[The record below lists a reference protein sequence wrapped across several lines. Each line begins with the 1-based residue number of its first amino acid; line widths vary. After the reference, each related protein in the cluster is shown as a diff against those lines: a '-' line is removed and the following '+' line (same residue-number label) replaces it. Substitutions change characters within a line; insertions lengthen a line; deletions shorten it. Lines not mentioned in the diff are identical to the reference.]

1 MAIKTFTTGEVLTAS
16 DTNTYLANSGLV
28 YVAQSTPTANATINI
43 DSVFTST
50 YRNYYVVI
58 RGTASTGSAV
68 YLRWRAAGATL
79 TDNIYSVS
87 MGNSNGT
94 TAFGGV
100 ARSDQYSLFPAMY
113 PTYPTN
119 VTMTV
124 YNPQVTD
131 YTSFNLQANYPIS
144 ATDLGQSVQSGSNKV
159 TTAIDGF
166 QLTTAAAPT
175 LAITYYIYGIRN
187 S

>member
-1 MAIKTFTTGEVLTAS
+1 MAIKTFTTGELLTAS

-28 YVAQSTPTANATINI
+28 YVAQGTPTANATINI
-43 DSVFTST
+43 DSIFTST

-58 RGTASTGSAV
+58 RGTASSANAV

-79 TDNIYSVS
+79 TDNIYSVT
-87 MGNSNGT
+87 MGNSNGS
-94 TAFGGV
+94 TAF
-100 ARSDQYSLFPAMY
+100 AAASRSDQYGLFPAMY

-119 VTMTV
+119 VNMTV

-131 YTSFNLQANYPIS
+131 YTSFNIQANYPIT
-144 ATDLGQSVQSGSNKV
+144 ATDLGQSIQSGSNKV